1 MGEQTPRYDK
11 RVHALVSDAQKK
23 EWKEATEGDNSDYES
38 VSSLIRTAVQR
49 ELADSNP
56 ALEGENAGTSA
67 EVEETVLEMADRL
80 ESIDGQLS
88 DVSRRL
94 SQVEAESGAR
104 AFDLQGAIL
113 SALPTDENK
122 DIDSADE
129 WAATVPEV
137 ASQVEAEMETVEQ
150 ELDRLHE
157 ETGAV
162 QRHFG
167 EPHHDGRVE
176 YYYRRA

>member
-1 MGEQTPRYDK
+1 MGEQSPRYDQ

-23 EWKEATEGDNSDYES
+23 EWKEATEGDDSDYES

-80 ESIDGQLS
+80 ESIESQLS
-88 DVSRRL
+88 SVERRL
-94 SQVEAESGAR
+94 SRVEVESDEDAL
-104 AFDLQGAIL
+104 DLQGRIL
-113 SALPTDENK
+113 NALPTSEDK
-122 DIDSADE
+122 DIGLTDK
-129 WAATVPEV
+129 WAMTVPEATSLVGSDEDTV
-137 ASQVEAEMETVEQ
+137 ASVLDQLAEEMGVVE
-150 ELDRLHE
+150 RRY
-157 ETGAV
+157 G
-162 QRHFG
+162 G
-167 EPHHDGRVE
+167 EPAQK